1 MTKTLF
7 VGCVLSLFLAMGS
20 TAPSYSTE
28 PIAAG
33 TTTDAQI
40 SYADATDTPRRVA
53 LIIGNAG
60 YKQQPLRTPRADAR
74 SVGRLLSTMGFEVLT
89 LENAT
94 RLRIHE
100 ALEEFD
106 RRRRESDVALFYFAG
121 HAIQMDG
128 TAYLLPVDTQ
138 IESSTLLRGID
149 IRDIVTEMS
158 SGRPDQAR
166 LILVDAC
173 LNNPFLNTVTS
184 AGQLTFTRFPAQ
196 TLLAFGTTPGGIAF
210 DGAGAHGLFTEEILR
225 LLPKTGMTL
234 EDILSQI
241 QLAVGQR
248 SDGAQT
254 PWFVSS
260 LHNPYSLHSE
270 STDIATKPIHPQTLV
285 SSASSQLGL
294 PRGLL
299 PQDGEARIELE
310 FWKSIEDST
319 DASDYEAYLKAYPEG
334 RFAPL
339 AKARADRYRKS
350 ATPAKQAE
358 PTVEDMD
365 IDYVA
370 VTDANLRQAPSAQA
384 QLVGQ
389 LNKDSSVH
397 VTGRVTDGKW
407 YRIRTATGDTAY
419 VYAELLT
426 RPAAPSPSVPVRTT
440 PAAPPASTT
449 PPPKVQAL
457 AASPPPTPTPVA
469 VKSTEAIQDCPN
481 CPSMIVIPAGRY
493 IMGDNNG
500 DRSERPAHSVTIA
513 QPFAISKYEITTG
526 QWKECV
532 AASHCSFKAETSGT
546 DADTPARDISWN
558 DAQQYV
564 RWLSQTTK
572 QTYRLPTEAEW
583 EYAARAGT
591 STRFWWGDKIGTGHA
606 NCKNCGEPWDHATPG
621 VVAAFPPNPFGLYG
635 MNGGVWEWVSDCWN
649 RSHEGAPADGRSR
662 DQPDCREHVIRGGS
676 WRDDATYVHS
686 ASRFKY
692 DTNVR
697 YLMNGFRV
705 VKTLP

>member
-7 VGCVLSLFLAMGS
+7 VGCVLSLFLGI
-20 TAPSYSTE
+20 TAPSYSTD
-28 PIAAG
+28 PI
-33 TTTDAQI
+33 TTGSATNAQI
-40 SYADATDTPRRVA
+40 SYTDVSAPPRRVA

-106 RRRRESDVALFYFAG
+106 QRRRESDVALFYYAG
-121 HAIQMDG
+121 HAVQMDG

-138 IESSTLLRGID
+138 TESPTFLRGID

-158 SGRPDQAR
+158 SGRHDQAR

-173 LNNPFLNTVTS
+173 LNNPFQSSVTS
-184 AGQLTFTRFPAQ
+184 ADQLALTRLPAQ
-196 TLLAFGTTPGGIAF
+196 TLLAFGTSPGGIAF

-225 LLPKTGMTL
+225 LLPKAGMTL
-234 EDILSQI
+234 DEIFSRI

-248 SDGAQT
+248 SDGGQT

-260 LHNPYSLHSE
+260 LHNPYYLHPE
-270 STDIATKPIHPQTLV
+270 STDTVTEPLHPQTLV
-285 SSASSQLGL
+285 ASAPSQLGL

-319 DASDYEAYLKAYPEG
+319 DASDYEAYLKAYPKG

-339 AKARADRYRKS
+339 AKARADRYQKS
-350 ATPAKQAE
+350 APPPKQAE

-384 QLVGQ
+384 QLAGR
-389 LNKDSSVH
+389 LAKNSSVH

-407 YRIRTATGDTAY
+407 YRIKTASGDTAY
-419 VYAELLT
+419 VYADLLT
-426 RPAAPSPSVPVRTT
+426 RPAAPTPFAPARTT
-440 PAAPPASTT
+440 PAAPPISAT
-449 PPPKVQAL
+449 PPPKAKAL
-457 AASPPPTPTPVA
+457 VAASPPTPTAVA
-469 VKSTEAIQDCPN
+469 VKSTEAIQDCPT
-481 CPSMIVIPAGRY
+481 CPAMIVIPAGRF

-513 QPFAISKYEITTG
+513 RPFAISKNEITTG

-532 AASHCSFKAETSGT
+532 AASHCSFQAETSGT
-546 DADTPARDISWN
+546 DADTPVRDISWN

-564 RWLSQTTK
+564 RWLSQATK
-572 QTYRLPTEAEW
+572 QAYRLPTEAEW

-591 STRFWWGDKIGTGHA
+591 PTRFWWGDKIGTGHA
-606 NCKNCGEPWDHATPG
+606 NCKNCGGPWDRATPG
-621 VVAAFPPNPFGLYG
+621 VATAFPPNPFGLYG

-649 RSHEGAPADGRSR
+649 NSHEGAPADGRSR

-697 YLMNGFRV
+697 YLMNGFRIA
-705 VKTLP
+705 KTLP